1 MAWLGG
7 YLTGH
12 WTEEV
17 GEDGRWKVKI
27 EALAR
32 SLCCVCRQDTLS
44 SQSFP
49 LWLGAEIDTGKPR
62 DSAGG

>member
-32 SLCCVCRQDTLS
+32 SFCLS
-44 SQSFP
+44 SLPQHFILYTDNNDFP
-49 LWLGAEIDTGKPR
+49 LSLILTL
-62 DSAGG
+62 

>member
-7 YLTGH
+7 YLTGL
-12 WTEEV
+12 WMEEE

-32 SLCCVCRQDTLS
+32 SLCIVLCPHSV
-44 SQSFP
+44 P
-49 LWLGAEIDTGKPR
+49 LWLGAEIDNGKPR

>member
-7 YLTGH
+7 YLTGL
-12 WTEEV
+12 WTEEE

-32 SLCCVCRQDTLS
+32 LLCCVCGQDTLS
-44 SQSFP
+44 SQCPS
-49 LWLGAEIDTGKPR
+49 LAWSR
-62 DSAGG
+62 D

>member
-7 YLTGH
+7 YLTGL
-12 WTEEV
+12 WTEEE

-32 SLCCVCRQDTLS
+32 SLCCLHGQDTLS
-44 SQSFP
+44 SQCPS
-49 LWLGAEIDTGKPR
+49 LAWSR
-62 DSAGG
+62 N

>member
-1 MAWLGG
+1 MVVMAWLGG
-7 YLTGH
+7 YLTGL
-12 WTEEV
+12 WTEEE

-44 SQSFP
+44 SQCPS
-49 LWLGAEIDTGKPR
+49 LAWSR
-62 DSAGG
+62 N

>member
-7 YLTGH
+7 YLTGL
-12 WTEEV
+12 WTEEE

-44 SQSFP
+44 SQCPS
-49 LWLGAEIDTGKPR
+49 LAWSR
-62 DSAGG
+62 N